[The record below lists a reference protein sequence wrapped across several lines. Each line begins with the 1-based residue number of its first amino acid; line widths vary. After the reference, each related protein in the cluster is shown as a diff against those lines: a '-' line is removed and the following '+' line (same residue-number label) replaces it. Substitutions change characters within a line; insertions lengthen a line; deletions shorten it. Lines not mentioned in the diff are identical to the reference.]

1 MATLTPFAVAQAII
15 DCVYAA
21 VDHDA
26 PNAIN
31 RKGVVPG
38 DIAWD
43 DCQCG
48 QLVISENRRF
58 PSRNFP
64 LEEVDH
70 TADCGEPWLIIEY
83 TLSLTRCVAG
93 PAQNKLS
100 PAIAD
105 LSASALQLSED
116 MTKTRTAVLCCL
128 AALYDEFNPAN
139 SRIDAFELGA
149 QTTVG
154 PEGGCVGHELL
165 LWVGWTQDCGCN

>member
-1 MATLTPFAVAQAII
+1 MATLTPFEVAQAVV
-15 DCVYAA
+15 DCVYDA
-21 VDHDA
+21 VEHVA

-70 TADCGEPWLIIEY
+70 TADCGEPWLIVEY
-83 TLSLTRCVAG
+83 TLSLTRCVPGTTAN
-93 PAQNKLS
+93 AKS
-100 PAIAD
+100 PTVAS
-105 LSASALQLSED
+105 LSAAAELLSDD
-116 MTKTRTAVLCCL
+116 MSRARKAVMCCL
-128 AALYDEFNPAN
+128 TNLYDELGMGD
-139 SRIDAFELGA
+139 RIEAFELGM
-149 QTTVG
+149 QNTVG
-154 PEGGCVGHELL
+154 PEGDCAGHELL
-165 LWVGWTQDCGCN
+165 FWVGWTQDCGC